1 MGVTRRWIGGLGR
14 ALVDLGGERPGPPAA
29 LPRAEVAPRP
39 SVSQGLTAR
48 LARSV
53 SVGVVGAVV
62 EVLASA
68 RARDSLRA
76 LASELGHDVARAFV
90 GGLGE
95 GSSTSRSPHP
105 VGLEGG
111 VTTGAPPAHAAEL
124 AAGGLQEVA
133 RGPDVRDALAAFTRA
148 ASDAGAASVAASVNA
163 LIDAAL
169 ERRDDLVQLTALLA
183 RSAGESGSRAAVDV
197 AEGAVD
203 AIVDDDDGPRPAR
216 DDDASAPRALDA
228 ARELGRAVSTGA
240 ARGVR
245 AELPEAQTVASGVAG
260 LILGL
265 GSAAVVAALRARR
278 G

>member
-1 MGVTRRWIGGLGR
+1 MGVTRRWMGGLGR
-14 ALVDLGGERPGPPAA
+14 ALVDLAGERTAPPTA
-29 LPRAEVAPRP
+29 LPPAEVASRP
-39 SVSQGLTAR
+39 AVPAGLTAR

-53 SVGVVGAVV
+53 SAGVVGALV

-90 GGLGE
+90 GGLAE
-95 GSSTSRSPHP
+95 GSSANRSPRP
-105 VGLEGG
+105 VRLEGG
-111 VTTGAPPAHAAEL
+111 VTTDAPPAHAAEL
-124 AAGGLQEVA
+124 AAGGLQEVT
-133 RGPDVRDALAAFTRA
+133 RGPDVHDALAALTRI
-148 ASDAGAASVAASVNA
+148 ASDAGAASVTASLNA

-169 ERRDDLVQLTALLA
+169 ERRDDLVQLAALLA
-183 RSAGESGSRAAVDV
+183 SSAGESGSRAAVDV

-203 AIVDDDDGPRPAR
+203 AVVDASSSQPER
-216 DDDASAPRALDA
+216 DDASAPRALGA

-245 AELPEAQTVASGVAG
+245 AELPEAQAVASGVAG

-265 GSAAVVAALRARR
+265 SSAAVVAALRARR